1 MESLSD
7 MDIYKMADITYP
19 SSDSVYLINSLLSNE
34 SKIDRLNI
42 NANINVGSYDKVVVK
57 WYQ

>member
-57 WYQ
+57 